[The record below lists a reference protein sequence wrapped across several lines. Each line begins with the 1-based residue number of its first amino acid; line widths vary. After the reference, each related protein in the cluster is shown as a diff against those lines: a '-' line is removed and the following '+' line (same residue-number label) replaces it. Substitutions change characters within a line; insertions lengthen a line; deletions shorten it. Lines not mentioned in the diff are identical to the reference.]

1 MIVFIAFE
9 VFFMFNRTDK
19 IKVAGVKS
27 DRCPGGPALHSPVAV
42 DKPHPLQKDPPGD
55 TSFRAA
61 KYRHD
66 VFRLRNHLI

>member
-27 DRCPGGPALHSPVAV
+27 DSGGPALHSPVVV
-42 DKPHPLQKDPPGD
+42 DKPCCNPTPCKKTHRVIHHFALQNIDMMFLD
-55 TSFRAA
+55 FA
-61 KYRHD
+61 
-66 VFRLRNHLI
+66 II